1 MGANLNRL
9 MKQYGVST
17 ASKASYLGTT
27 EKDKEAYDTYSKEY
41 DRRMSGTPAYAQT
54 QFDTSKPPMRT
65 KDKMIGGILD
75 PLPNWI
81 KPPPAGAIVTQAFEF
96 ITNPVTG
103 EVHQVPTGGYSINED
118 AFSNMELTGN
128 YYNDVLTNPIY
139 ETVVDDTIEDTIDGG
154 SGNDTITLPP
164 GIDLS
169 TIPANSIT
177 GDLSNIPGLTVGAG
191 YQWDENGNII
201 FDSSTVTKP
210 RSLLPA
216 NNADDMTFSDE
227 NVDLTDV
234 DLTQTY
240 GLYNAGGSAGIDNI
254 TVRGLRPKT
263 GDEYYSRA
271 MMFDDIYAGGREPVM
286 AFEPNV
292 LDPVEINVEDIEI
305 KASDLAPTD
314 VKYQGQT
321 FDEMKNA
328 LYGGAKKF
336 YDASGLAARTL
347 GNIPV
352 LGPLGKN
359 ALAANLGLA
368 DAILLGQVRGAV
380 PAVDNV
386 LKNYGFNKGGSIDE
400 ITVKGT
406 RPKSGDEWYTFG
418 EGRFGNSYSPSRRN
432 YGFDFDVDVGDNSID
447 ALKLGKD
454 NVRATIDKFGGL
466 GLQYNPNP
474 YLNLYAQNFG
484 DEDKYG
490 IRARIPF
497 QEGGEVEEVNINVI
511 DDATDIEV
519 LAENVQPNSRSN
531 RYEELRSMLEQ
542 PTSSYDT
549 QITDLTTQLGDQQT
563 SFMSMIE
570 NMANNQSTGP
580 SDSEKYF
587 RLAAAFGA
595 PTQSGHFMENLA
607 LAGKELGAVK
617 KEQRESSQKGD
628 ALRLQGLQYGM
639 DMLKDRLEN
648 VQTLSQYEKET
659 FKDYQTMIFEAEE
672 DYFKLQDE
680 REYDLKVLKDEREY
694 DATKP
699 KSEAAK
705 IAADMGLARGTED
718 YNLFI
723 QEYYNKQ
730 NKIRD
735 LEIQQLERQATTLS
749 NPEITALEKNDL
761 KLQAAEK
768 AIIDLT
774 RGLELNDQAYTGNF
788 YDQKLKF
795 VKGLINSDDPRYRAT
810 EELENLLA
818 KAGLTQLKATFGGN
832 ISDGERQAIL
842 KIQGIES
849 KGVKARKQILEN
861 ALKAMRSVLQKAE
874 AKRDDI
880 RSGEYTRRTK

>member
-41 DRRMSGTPAYAQT
+41 DRRMSGTPTYAQT

-81 KPPPAGAIVTQAFEF
+81 KPPPAGAIVTQAYEF

-128 YYNDVLTNPIY
+128 YYDDILTNPIY
-139 ETVVDDTIEDTIDGG
+139 ETVVEDTIDGGSGNDTIDGG

-201 FDSSTVTKP
+201 FDSSTVTQP

-227 NVDLTDV
+227 NVDITDL

-240 GLYNAGGSAGIDNI
+240 GLYNTGGSAIPNI
-254 TVRGLRPKT
+254 TVTAPRENYPNFDNYARNALLFGPSGVQGNYAFDRDLKNSNIFENDA
-263 GDEYYSRA
+263 GYDESYNYSQQIA
-271 MMFDDIYAGGREPVM
+271 EKIG
-286 AFEPNV
+286 NI
-292 LDPVEINVEDIEI
+292 PVELDVEDVEI
-305 KASDLAPTD
+305 RASDLAPGD
-314 VKYQGQT
+314 IRYQGQT

-328 LYGGAKKF
+328 LYGGAKKL
-336 YDASGLAARTL
+336 YDTSGLAARTL

-359 ALAANLGLA
+359 AIAANLSFA
-368 DAILLGQVRGAV
+368 DAMILNQVRGAV
-380 PAVDNV
+380 PQVDSV
-386 LKNYGFNKGGSIDE
+386 LKNYGFNKGG
-400 ITVKGT
+400 G
-406 RPKSGDEWYTFG
+406 
-418 EGRFGNSYSPSRRN
+418 
-432 YGFDFDVDVGDNSID
+432 
-447 ALKLGKD
+447 
-454 NVRATIDKFGGL
+454 
-466 GLQYNPNP
+466 
-474 YLNLYAQNFG
+474 
-484 DEDKYG
+484 
-490 IRARIPF
+490 
-497 QEGGEVEEVNINVI
+497 VEEVDINVI
-511 DDATDIEV
+511 DDATNIEV
-519 LAENVQPNSRSN
+519 LAENVQPDARSN
-531 RYEELRSMLEQ
+531 RYEELRSMLEE

-549 QITDLTTQLGDQQT
+549 QITDLTSQLGDQQT

-699 KSEAAK
+699 KSDAAK
-705 IAADMGLARGTED
+705 IASDMGLARGTED
-718 YNLFI
+718 YKIFI